1 MKLRIYN
8 KSGTVKVETEKK
20 SYDFYEFPDGMHV
33 IPPEGVYRDRE
44 GKRPAVVTFFDGLI
58 APFGSA
64 QTTSLVDK
72 TWLNMDMRKDSGAPP
87 SVSKGW
93 ARSLGAFMDSVT
105 PYLPFVIIALLIIY
119 ALVATEGNLV

>member
-8 KSGTVKVETEKK
+8 KSGTVRVETEKK
-20 SYDFYEFPDGMHV
+20 SYDFYEFQDGMHV

-44 GKRPAVVTFFDGLI
+44 GKRPAIVTFFDGLI
-58 APFGSA
+58 APLGSV
-64 QTTSLVDK
+64 QNMSLVDK

-93 ARSLGAFMDSVT
+93 ARSLAAFMDAAT
-105 PYLPFVIIALLIIY
+105 PYLPIVIIGLLLLY
-119 ALVATEGNLV
+119 AIATTDGNLI